1 MGDKGLLTPEGG
13 TGNSDG
19 AGRGKTAGLVTN
31 VDNSVMN
38 AESMV

>member
-19 AGRGKTAGLVTN
+19 AGRGKTGLVTN